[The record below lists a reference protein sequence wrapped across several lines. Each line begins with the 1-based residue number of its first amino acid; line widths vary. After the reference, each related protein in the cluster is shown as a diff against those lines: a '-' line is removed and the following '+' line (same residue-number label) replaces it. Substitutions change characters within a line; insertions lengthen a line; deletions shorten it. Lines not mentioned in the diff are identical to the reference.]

1 MKEKRTYEQLKKQY
15 EKDFQKAMSFEDI
28 IKQMMLEYDQ
38 LEDEVVQLM
47 ELSAQ
52 CLNTLKEIALKPN
65 PLSTPEYIDLLI
77 EGEKSEAK
85 PGYQERIKKL
95 QHMRGKAVTMGLV
108 ARGAKLL

>member
-1 MKEKRTYEQLKKQY
+1 MSVVDVIKKM
-15 EKDFQKAMSFEDI
+15 E
-28 IKQMMLEYDQ
+28 LEYDLLQ
-38 LEDEVVQLM
+38 DEVVQLM
-47 ELSAQ
+47 ELSSQ

-95 QHMRGKAVTMGLV
+95 QHMRGKAVTMGKV
-108 ARGAKLL
+108 ARGDKLL